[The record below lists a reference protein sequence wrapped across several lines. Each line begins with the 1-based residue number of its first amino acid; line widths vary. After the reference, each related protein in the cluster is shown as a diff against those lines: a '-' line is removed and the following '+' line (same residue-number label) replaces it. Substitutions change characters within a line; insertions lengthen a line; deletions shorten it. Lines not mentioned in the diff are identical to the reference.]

1 MKPPSPA
8 EKAFVDK
15 LLEVS
20 KSLSDQVGPIE
31 VGEIV
36 KLLRTRLRM
45 TQAILARRAGVPQS
59 YVANVETSHIT
70 PTFKSLR
77 KLLTALECDLALY
90 PVPRGS
96 LDDVVEKKAHSAAL
110 KNLYQESQELPTSDK
125 SFDDLVKEEKER
137 LLSSGSAHI
146 WDE

>member
-15 LLEVS
+15 LLETS
-20 KSLSDQVGPIE
+20 KALSDQVGPIE
-31 VGEIV
+31 VGEII

-59 YVANVETSHIT
+59 YVANVETGHIT
-70 PTFKSLR
+70 PTLKSLR

-90 PVPRGS
+90 PIPRAS
-96 LDDVVEKKAHSAAL
+96 LDDVVEKKAHSTAL
-110 KNLYQESQELPTSDK
+110 KNLYHKSNEVPSSSK
-125 SFDDLVKEEKER
+125 SFDALVAEEKER